1 MRGNKNMF
9 QTVFLALL
17 QSLTEFLPVSSSGH
31 LAVFPVLFGWKPQGL
46 VFDAALH
53 AGTLFA
59 VLFYFR
65 KDVATMIRG
74 GVDFLCRRFSS
85 PAFKMA
91 LNIGIAAVPVLAAG
105 FFAHDFIEENL
116 RSPHVIAVMLI
127 VFGILL
133 YVADRA
139 GKSESTVE
147 QMTAKQAFFI
157 GLAQVLA
164 LIPGASRSGV
174 TMTAGRV
181 LGLNRKESARFSML
195 LSIPTVAAAG
205 AWAILSVFRGDAAY
219 PASLTQ
225 ELSVG
230 VGVSAVGGFAAI
242 FFLMKWLKSFSFAV
256 FAVYRVALG
265 TFLLFFL

>member
-1 MRGNKNMF
+1 MF

-17 QSLTEFLPVSSSGH
+17 QSFTEFLPVSSSGH
-31 LAVFPVLFGWKPQGL
+31 LAVFPVLFGWKPQGM

-53 AGTLFA
+53 VGTLFA

-65 KDVATMIRG
+65 KDVMTMIRG
-74 GVDFLCRRFSS
+74 GIDFLRRRFHS

-91 LNIGIAAVPVLAAG
+91 LNVGVAVLPVLAIG
-105 FFAHDFIEENL
+105 FFAHGFIEDHL
-116 RSPHVIAVMLI
+116 RSPRVIAVMLI

-133 YVADRA
+133 YIADRF
-139 GKSESTVE
+139 GKSGATVE
-147 QMTAKQAFFI
+147 KMTLQKAFVI
-157 GLAQVLA
+157 GAVQVFA

-174 TMTAGRV
+174 TMTAGRA
-181 LGLNRKESARFSML
+181 LGLNREESARFSML

-205 AWAILSVFRGDAAY
+205 TWAILSVFRGDAAY

-256 FAVYRVALG
+256 FAAYRVVLG
-265 TFLLFFL
+265 IFLLFFL